1 MREQPN
7 IPDELLQATLQEQYD
22 IVSVTLEFLPRGLD
36 YDSWV
41 YRVMSEQGAS
51 YLLKARS
58 GLLYE
63 PSCLIP
69 SYLRDQGIASVV
81 APLPTKNNAL
91 WTRAEAWTVI
101 VYPFIEGD
109 TSLTGMTDEQ
119 WQEAGAT
126 FKRIHEVAVPA
137 EGFELL
143 RKETFDVAE
152 YARWIRAFETRHMY
166 SAGGS
171 VPERALRSSWVA
183 HQSTIHMAVNSLEKL
198 AGMLQRQSSPF
209 VICHAD
215 LHPANLIRDHSGHV
229 FVIDWNDVMLALKE
243 RDFIFVWEP
252 RANAFWEG
260 YGHPEVNWV
269 ALTYYRWER
278 VVQDLIECARDVFF
292 KDDWGE
298 ESRVD
303 AARLF
308 DEILVGRGSIDAAYA
323 AAAHLPPDL
332 V

>member
-1 MREQPN
+1 MREKPN
-7 IPDELLQATLQEQYD
+7 IPDELLRATLQEQYG

-41 YRVMSEQGAS
+41 YRVLSERGAS

-58 GLLYE
+58 GPLYE
-63 PSCLIP
+63 PSCLVPHYLNNSGIP
-69 SYLRDQGIASVV
+69 SVV
-81 APLPTKNNAL
+81 APLPAKSGGL
-91 WTRAEAWTVI
+91 WAKLVDWTLI
-101 VYPFIEGD
+101 VYPFIDGD
-109 TSLTGMTDEQ
+109 SSFAGMTDEQ
-119 WQEAGAT
+119 WRELGT
-126 FKRIHEVAVPA
+126 IFKRIHEVAVPA
-137 EGFELL
+137 EGFESV
-143 RKETFDVAE
+143 RKETFGVEE
-152 YARWIRAFETRHMY
+152 YTRWIRAFESHHMH

-183 HQSTIHMAVNSLEKL
+183 HQSMIDTAVNSLEKL
-198 AGMLQRQSSPF
+198 AGMLQRQSSPY

-298 ESRVD
+298 ESRAD

-308 DEILVGRGSIDAAYA
+308 NEILVGRGSIDAAYA
-323 AAAHLPPDL
+323 AAKHLPGDL
-332 V
+332 T